1 MKKKGYTVDVISLE
15 KHDNKFV
22 KLLFYAKFYVVAF
35 LKIVFSSYS
44 VVYAHYASHTS
55 IPILL
60 GLIFK
65 RNIKLVVNVHGND
78 VVPEDGHDEKYIG
91 LVMRLLNKANKV
103 ICPSIYFKQ
112 IVIDNYNVPV
122 EKTCVYPSGGVD
134 TDFFVT
140 MPIEEAKEK
149 LHLSSNYRY
158 IGYVSRIEKDKG
170 WDIFLDMAFQLTML
184 QNNVKFIVVGDGSES
199 YEYDRKV
206 KELGLENDILKYP
219 LLSKND
225 LKLIYN
231 SLDVFVFPTYRKS
244 ESLGLVGLEAM
255 ACEDLVILP
264 NMYGPTSYEENMKN
278 SIVFESG
285 NAEDLLEKTLYALE
299 INPTKL
305 QRNARK
311 TAERQEKMAAKL
323 EKMRSDEIKR
333 EAKRA
338 ERAAK
343 EAAKLAELEAQTKN
357 G

>member
-1 MKKKGYTVDVISLE
+1 MYPSKKYPHYGIFVENSAKILKNTGYAVDVLFLE

-22 KLLFYAKFYVVAF
+22 KLLFYAKFYAAAF

-65 RNIKLVVNVHGND
+65 KNIKLVVNVHGND
-78 VVPEDGHDEKYIG
+78 VVPEDGHDEKYTG
-91 LVMRLLNKANKV
+91 LVRRLLNKANIV
-103 ICPSIYFKQ
+103 ICPSQYFKQ
-112 IVIDNYNVPV
+112 IVIDNYDVSV
-122 EKTCVYPSGGVD
+122 EKIRVYPSGGVD

-140 MPIEEAKEK
+140 MSIEEAKEK

-184 QNNVKFIVVGDGSES
+184 KNNVKFIVVGDGSES

-206 KELGLENDILKYP
+206 KKLGLENDILKYP
-219 LLSKND
+219 LLSKED
-225 LKLIYN
+225 LKLVYN

-285 NAEDLLEKTLYALE
+285 NADDLLEKTLYALE
-299 INPTKL
+299 INPKKL

-311 TAERQEKMAAKL
+311 TAERFSNYNTDKIL
-323 EKMRSDEIKR
+323 INIFSDVLK
-333 EAKRA
+333 
-338 ERAAK
+338 
-343 EAAKLAELEAQTKN
+343 
-357 G
+357 